1 MFLFLLFLSLSIYIK
16 LRYLRIALLPKQE
29 IELTSPQKN
38 QKQDES
44 LCLSF
49 DNKPRKFF
57 SHTIARS
64 EELLGLAPRGDSKF
78 VVLPPVRIVQNPP
91 KKNK

>member
-44 LCLSF
+44 LCLPLITNHANS
-49 DNKPRKFF
+49 
-57 SHTIARS
+57 SLT
-64 EELLGLAPRGDSKF
+64 L
-78 VVLPPVRIVQNPP
+78 
-91 KKNK
+91 